1 MLQNKELLYPKKDL
15 NQMEIDFAN
24 DNNIELDLLK
34 NENLKFDPIAK
45 SILLKKIDQFNKQIQ
60 SALINENDQFLT
72 IQQKKRHVND
82 F

>member
-1 MLQNKELLYPKKDL
+1 
-15 NQMEIDFAN
+15 MEIDFAN